1 MNTTPPPPIRKFNPG
16 THQSDREVIRQFVVR
31 HRELDTVLEILH
43 RNIDSPSCQHALLV
57 APRGRGKTMLL
68 ARVEAEL
75 RTDDALSSCLF
86 PVRFMEESLEIFD
99 LADFWSEAL
108 FHLAREIEATGAYPN
123 LARELRAT
131 HTALT
136 GRWGESN
143 VADYLQLAV
152 LDTADRL
159 GRRLVL
165 MVENLQALCDE
176 QVDEDFG
183 WELRK
188 TLQSEPRIMLLGSA
202 TSRFE
207 ALDDADQ
214 AFFELFHTVSL
225 KPLSTR
231 ECQALWQLAT
241 SHEVNESRIRPV
253 QILTGGSPRL
263 LIMVAEFA
271 EHGSLYRLMDELVRL
286 IDDHTEYFRGHLEA
300 ITAKKERRV
309 YVAVIDLWQPSTTRE
324 IAARARMDI
333 RVVSSLLGRLI
344 TRGVIIIAE
353 GTGKKKRYVAAE
365 RLYSLYYKLRRER
378 DEAAVVRNLLHF
390 MAVFYDKTELAGMS
404 VKLMSEAAQ
413 SPAIREGMKR
423 AITEIPEIGNAFPDL
438 FQPDTTRSPPDDGP
452 HPSQSAEEA
461 ARKLIEQGVA
471 QGLRGD
477 HDAAMATLAEVVE
490 RFADSD
496 VPGVQEW
503 VAKALFNRGMAH
515 GQRGDHEA
523 AMAIFAKVVERYGD
537 SEVPGVQETVA
548 KALFNHGVAH
558 GQRGD
563 HEAAMAIFAK
573 VVERYGDS
581 EVPGV
586 QEMVASALFS
596 RGVAQSQRGD
606 HDAAMATYDRVV
618 ERYGDSEVP
627 GVQETVASALFNQ
640 GLVQGERR
648 DHEAAMASFAKVVE
662 RYGDS
667 EVPGVQETVAKAL
680 LNHGVAQSQRGDHDA
695 AMATFAKVAERF
707 EDSEV
712 PGVQETVANALFNHG
727 VAHGQ
732 RGNHEAAMAIFAK
745 VVERYGD
752 SEVPGVQEWVVKALF
767 NHGVAHGQR
776 GDIEAAMA
784 IFAKVVERYGDSEVP
799 GVQET
804 VASAL
809 FCRGVAQSLRGDYEA
824 AIATYDRVVECY
836 GDSEVPG
843 VQETVASALFCRG
856 VAQSLRGDYEAAIA
870 IYDRVVECYGDSE
883 VPGVQE
889 TVASALFNQGLV
901 QGERRDH
908 EAAMASFAKI
918 VERYG
923 DSDVSGVQKW
933 VTEALSNQGNLHLE
947 GGRTEEALRLCDQ
960 LERRLAVVGDEELR
974 LGWLTG
980 WLRTRALVARKE
992 HRAAMEAFRYVYDIF
1007 RPDDRMMMFDMLQRV
1022 PELIASGASARDVAD
1037 VLASDGSKSDWLFP
1051 LLVALRQRAG
1061 ETVRAP
1067 VEVMEIAE
1075 DIHKLLR

>member
-16 THQSDREVIRQFVVR
+16 IHQTDREVIRQFVVR
-31 HRELDTVLEILH
+31 HRELGTVLEILR

-75 RTDDALSSCLF
+75 RTDDVLSSRLF
-86 PVRFMEESLEIFD
+86 PVPFMEESLEIFD

-108 FHLAREIEATGAYPN
+108 FHLAREIKATGAYPD

-143 VADYLQLAV
+143 VVDHLRLAV
-152 LDTADRL
+152 LDAADRL

-225 KPLSTR
+225 KPLSTP
-231 ECQALWQLAT
+231 ECQALWQLVT
-241 SHEVNESRIRPV
+241 RHEVNESRIRPV
-253 QILTGGSPRL
+253 EILTGGSPRL

-286 IDDHTEYFRGHLEA
+286 IDGHTEYFRGHLEA

-344 TRGVIIIAE
+344 TRGVIIAE
-353 GTGKKKRYVAAE
+353 GAGKKKRYVSAE

-378 DEAAVVRNLLHF
+378 DEAAIVRNLLHF
-390 MAVFYDKTELAGMS
+390 MAAFYGRAELALMS
-404 VKLMSEAAQ
+404 GKLISEAAQ
-413 SPAIREGMKR
+413 SPAILEGMKR
-423 AITEIPEIGNAFPDL
+423 AITEIPELGDAFPDL
-438 FQPDTTRSPPDDGP
+438 FQPDTTRLPADDGP
-452 HPSQSAEEA
+452 HRSQSVAEA

-471 QGLRGD
+471 QGRRGD
-477 HDAAMATLAEVVE
+477 HEAAMATFAEVVE
-490 RFADSD
+490 RYGDSDMPAVQQTVAQAVFYQVYQGVVQNLRGDHEAAMATYDRVVERYADSE

-503 VAKALFNRGMAH
+503 VAKALFC
-515 GQRGDHEA
+515 
-523 AMAIFAKVVERYGD
+523 
-537 SEVPGVQETVA
+537 
-548 KALFNHGVAH
+548 HGV
-558 GQRGD
+558 
-563 HEAAMAIFAK
+563 
-573 VVERYGDS
+573 
-581 EVPGV
+581 
-586 QEMVASALFS
+586 L
-596 RGVAQSQRGD
+596 QSQRGD

-618 ERYGDSEVP
+618 ERYGDSDMP
-627 GVQETVASALFNQ
+627 GVQQTVASALFSRGAAHGQ
-640 GLVQGERR
+640 RG
-648 DHEAAMASFAKVVE
+648 DHEAAMATYDRVVE
-662 RYGDS
+662 RY
-667 EVPGVQETVAKAL
+667 A
-680 LNHGVAQSQRGDHDA
+680 
-695 AMATFAKVAERF
+695 
-707 EDSEV
+707 
-712 PGVQETVANALFNHG
+712 
-727 VAHGQ
+727 
-732 RGNHEAAMAIFAK
+732 
-745 VVERYGD
+745 D
-752 SEVPGVQEWVVKALF
+752 SEVPGVQEWVAKALF
-767 NHGVAHGQR
+767 CHGVLQSQRGDHEAAMATFAEVVERYGDSDMPAVQQTVANALFYQGVVQGQR
-776 GDIEAAMA
+776 GDYDATIA
-784 IFAKVVERYGDSEVP
+784 IFAKVVERYADSEVP
-799 GVQET
+799 GVQQT

-809 FCRGVAQSLRGDYEA
+809 FSRGVAQSLRGDHDA
-824 AIATYDRVVECY
+824 AMATYNRVVERY
-836 GDSEVPG
+836 GDSDMPAA
-843 VQETVASALFCRG
+843 QQTVASALFNHG
-856 VAQSLRGDYEAAIA
+856 VAQSLRGNHEVAVATFAKVIERFGGSD
-870 IYDRVVECYGDSE
+870 
-883 VPGVQE
+883 VPGVQQ
-889 TVASALFNQGLV
+889 TVVN
-901 QGERRDH
+901 
-908 EAAMASFAKI
+908 
-918 VERYG
+918 
-923 DSDVSGVQKW
+923 
-933 VTEALSNQGNLHLE
+933 ALSNQGSLHLE
-947 GGRTEEALRLCDQ
+947 GGLTKEALRICDQ
-960 LERRLAVVGDEELR
+960 IEQRLAVVGDKGLH
-974 LGWLTG
+974 LGWSTG
-980 WLRTRALVARKE
+980 WLRTMALLARKE
-992 HRAAMEAFRYVYDIF
+992 HRAAMEAFRRVYDIF
-1007 RPDDRMMMFDMLQRV
+1007 PPDDREMMSDLLQRV

-1075 DIHKLLR
+1075 DIHQLLR